1 MTKSYNKGSSR
12 LVGEQT
18 PPAPPK
24 TAMDQ
29 HQFTCRLPYPLWEK
43 LSALAQERDVPINTV
58 LNELVAAA
66 LASDELPKAEY
77 LLSQALRGA
86 EEDANQVYGNVPYEL
101 ENLSESIEKI
111 NTQLEKLDEE
121 ISKLSTEGNFKALRL
136 RIAEREELR
145 GKLALLQGKKRTLE
159 ERARERD
166 KYAAACYRARILRQ
180 VDHLEPLIRQRLASL
195 AEVLDVA
202 ISLLNELPEFRRWET
217 GLLYYILAHLARES
231 ADPNWA
237 RLLQGHLPSVGW
249 DKPKGLTEVYA
260 R

>member
-1 MTKSYNKGSSR
+1 
-12 LVGEQT
+12 
-18 PPAPPK
+18 
-24 TAMDQ
+24 MDQ
-29 HQFTCRLPYPLWEK
+29 HQFTSRLPKPLWEK

-66 LASDELPKAEY
+66 LTADELPKAEE

-111 NTQLEKLDEE
+111 NMQLEKLDAE
-121 ISKLSTEGNFKALRL
+121 IGKLSSEGQFKALRL
-136 RIAEREELR
+136 RVAEKETLKGQLARLEGQRRVLQERAAERERYTE
-145 GKLALLQGKKRTLE
+145 Q
-159 ERARERD
+159 
-166 KYAAACYRARILRQ
+166 CYRTRILRA
-180 VDHLEPLIRQRLASL
+180 VEHLEPLIRDRLAAL
-195 AEVLDVA
+195 AKVLNV
-202 ISLLNELPEFRRWET
+202 IIPLLNELPQFRQWET
-217 GLLYYILAHLARES
+217 GLLYWLVAHLARES